1 MQHSFE
7 TLQIVFGRAGA
18 QVSGGKNCTPRA
30 NQRKT
35 LPIECVQRDQPM
47 RCPNLLREP
56 AFSRLVLFPWCVGAG
71 DVMCRGAGRD
81 VMWLSQNKYMLSIQK

>member
-1 MQHSFE
+1 
-7 TLQIVFGRAGA
+7 
-18 QVSGGKNCTPRA
+18 
-30 NQRKT
+30 
-35 LPIECVQRDQPM
+35 M

-81 VMWLSQNKYMLSIQK
+81 VMWLSQNKYMLSIQKYFFNPTLYTHIISQNETHHFVFTSLAAAHLWDFGIPCEK